1 MIDVIL
7 VFVAFFLISIIII
20 ALPVL
25 WMMAKELGSI
35 LRTAPP
41 LQGPYFNDESE

>member
-1 MIDVIL
+1 MNDVIW
-7 VFVAFFLISIIII
+7 VFVIFLLLSIIVI
-20 ALPVL
+20 ALPVV

-41 LQGPYFNDESE
+41 LQGPIDESE